1 MKTKKSDDDNS
12 SGGAPGVERD
22 VRERDHLLITNTT
35 NKQSKTTKYKRQEI
49 KKHKI
54 KARQN
59 KTTK

>member
-35 NKQSKTTKYKRQEI
+35 NKQTKTEPNKKTTTK
-49 KKHKI
+49 
-54 KARQN
+54 N
-59 KTTK
+59 K